1 LNVFEWLGDPFA
13 FSFMQRGLAAAL
25 IVGTVCPII
34 GCFVVLRGMAFLG
47 DAMAH
52 AILPGVAVAYL
63 LKADLSLGAL
73 AAAVL
78 TAFGINAVSR
88 RGGLKEDTAIGIL
101 FSAALAMGVALIS
114 SIRTY
119 AVDLS
124 HILFGNLLGVS
135 DASLVMTAGIGLL
148 VSAVIAGLYRQ
159 FVIVSFDPVLA
170 KTLRLPVNALRSLLL
185 LLLALT
191 IVVSIQSVGVGL
203 VSALLVTPAAAAYLF
218 VRRLGAMMLLA
229 AVIGAVS
236 SLAGLY
242 LSYYANIASGSAIVL
257 VATLFFMVAWLAAP
271 RKGLLARRFARR
283 KT

>member
-1 LNVFEWLGDPFA
+1 MFEWLTEPFSFA
-13 FSFMQRGLAAAL
+13 FMQRGLAAAL
-25 IVGTVCPII
+25 VVGTVCPII

-63 LKADLSLGAL
+63 LKGDLTVGAL
-73 AAAVL
+73 AAALV
-78 TAFGINAVSR
+78 TALGISAFSR
-88 RGGLKEDTAIGIL
+88 RGGVKEDTAIGIL
-101 FSAALAMGVALIS
+101 FSAALALGVALIS
-114 SIRTY
+114 SMRSY

-135 DASLVMTAGIGLL
+135 DSSLLMTAGIGLVVCCVVL
-148 VSAVIAGLYRQ
+148 ALYRQ

-170 KTLRLPVNALRSLLL
+170 KTLRLPVDGLRALLL

-218 VRRLGAMMLLA
+218 VRRLGAMMALA
-229 AVIGAVS
+229 AVFGGLS

-257 VATLFFMVAWLAAP
+257 VATSFFLAAWLAAP
-271 RKGLLARRFARR
+271 RKGLLARRFGG
-283 KT
+283 KKD